1 MCKIGNILS
10 KIGLGFVL
18 LSILVM
24 IVGWFLLNVQVC
36 VASMFLMCL
45 AAFSFIVCMICNG
58 VFKGTEN
65 GMQ

>member
-1 MCKIGNILS
+1 MCKLGNILS

-24 IVGWFLLNVQVC
+24 ITGWFMLNVEVC
-36 VASMFLMCL
+36 VASMILMCL

-58 VFKGTEN
+58 IFAGKEN
-65 GMQ
+65 TV

>member
-1 MCKIGNILS
+1 MCKLGNILS

-24 IVGWFLLNVQVC
+24 ISGWILLNVQVC
-36 VASMFLMCL
+36 VVSMILMCL

-58 VFKGTEN
+58 IFKGKEN
-65 GMQ
+65 AV